1 MYNPW
6 LYLTINGANKM
17 KENNKILCSGRFQKH
32 FFEISNKTL
41 FGLFCF
47 FILLPVSC
55 TTLGPDFK
63 TPDAQ
68 VSKEWTDAEE
78 SVVSNESMDHSQ
90 WWQVFSDPILNNLID
105 KAAQQNLSLQI
116 AGLRIIEARAVLG
129 IAIGQQYPQSQ
140 QLSGGYTIS
149 KSSEN
154 TPPQSNISGIDTRS
168 NIGDIGF
175 SAAWE
180 LDFWGKFRRG
190 VESADA
196 DLSATFA
203 NYDDLLVML
212 TAEVATTYMVIQTIE
227 QRLAYANSNVIL
239 QQRGLDIAT
248 AQFEGGRTTELDVQ
262 QARSLL
268 LNTKALIPELEI
280 GLRQAKNGL
289 SILLGVPTGEL
300 RNYLDKSKPSNIQ
313 KVGMPIVPTT
323 VALGIPADLIR
334 RRPDIRYAE
343 FQVASQGA
351 RIGVAEAALYPQFAL
366 AGSIGFAADD
376 KSLLSSDSL
385 LGFFTPFTFKWDIL
399 NYGRVKNDIRVQD
412 ARFQQMVVQ
421 YQNKVLEATGEVE
434 DGLIGF
440 LRSQTREKFLNDA
453 EKASIRATELS
464 LLHYTEG
471 LSDYTRVLSSQ
482 QVLVE
487 QQDSLVKTKGDVVR
501 YLISVYKALGGGWQ
515 IKAGKNI
522 VPSETIEIMKER
534 TDWGN
539 LLDTVS
545 HPKEPEI
552 PGKEADLFNKPSW

>member
-1 MYNPW
+1 M
-6 LYLTINGANKM
+6 I
-17 KENNKILCSGRFQKH
+17 ILKKGIRFLL
-32 FFEISNKTL
+32 L
-41 FGLFCF
+41 FSLF
-47 FILLPVSC
+47 LPISC

-68 VSKEWTDAEE
+68 VSKEWTDTKE
-78 SVVSNESMDHSQ
+78 SAVSNESMDHRQ
-90 WWQVFSDPILNNLID
+90 WWQVFNDPILNSLID
-105 KAAQQNLSLQI
+105 NAAQQNLSLQI
-116 AGLRIIEARAVLG
+116 AGLRILEARAVLG

-140 QLSGGYTIS
+140 QLSGGHTFS
-149 KSSEN
+149 KYSKN
-154 TPPQSNISGIDTRS
+154 LPPQSNISGIDTRS
-168 NIGDIGF
+168 STSDIGF

-196 DLSATFA
+196 DLSATLA
-203 NYDDLLVML
+203 SYDDLLVML

-227 QRLAYANSNVIL
+227 QRLAYARSNVIL

-300 RNYLDKSKPSNIQ
+300 GDYLDESSNI
-313 KVGMPIVPTT
+313 KKIRMPIIPTT

-343 FQVASQGA
+343 LKVASQGA
-351 RIGVAEAALYPQFAL
+351 LIGVAEAALYPQFAL

-376 KSLLSSDSL
+376 KSLLSSDSVI
-385 LGFFTPFTFKWDIL
+385 GFFTPFTFKWDIF
-399 NYGRVKNDIRVQD
+399 NYGRIKNDIRAQD
-412 ARFQQMVVQ
+412 ARFQQMVVN
-421 YQNKVLEATGEVE
+421 YQNKVLEAAREVE

-440 LRSQTREKFLNDA
+440 LRSQTREKYLNDA
-453 EKASIRATELS
+453 EKASIRATDLS

-487 QQDSLVKTKGDVVR
+487 QQDSLVKTKGDVIG

-515 IKAGKNI
+515 IRAGEDL
-522 VPSETIEIMKER
+522 VPAATLKIMKNR

-539 LLDTVS
+539 LLDSVS
-545 HPKEPEI
+545 IPEEPQMPKT
-552 PGKEADLFNKPSW
+552 GKEVDLFNKPAW